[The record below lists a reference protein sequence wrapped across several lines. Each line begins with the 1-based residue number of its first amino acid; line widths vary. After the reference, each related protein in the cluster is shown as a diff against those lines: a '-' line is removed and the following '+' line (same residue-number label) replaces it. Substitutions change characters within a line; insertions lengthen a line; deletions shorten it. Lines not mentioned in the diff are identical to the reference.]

1 MLSDAL
7 NAMVDGSP
15 QSRKALGRPHSRPQ
29 SPVALPRNY
38 SPVGSHRH
46 GRRLGGGR
54 WPSGGPLMSSSL
66 GGKGMLNTM
75 DSEMEVAQALFD
87 LKAGS

>member
-7 NAMVDGSP
+7 NAMVDVSP
-15 QSRKALGRPHSRPQ
+15 QSRKASQRPHSRPQ

-38 SPVGSHRH
+38 SPVGAHRN

-54 WPSGGPLMSSSL
+54 WPSGPLMSSSL